1 MARRV
6 EAAGAARR
14 IAEQLL
20 ALRAGG
26 RPRAPARS
34 APASSPAAASP
45 AAMSPRRQPLDYP
58 RLQRHMRWFDG
69 VLRLYRAA
77 AHAVAEQLA
86 LAGPDD
92 AVRPADAAPD
102 PGGDAEAEQLIA
114 FARRAHRVLLEHP
127 VAAKAAYAAL
137 AAQGRA
143 FAATR
148 EGGELRARLV
158 RSRRLRRASLV
169 WRSLTMGMLDD
180 QDPGELPATYLDNL
194 LRAID
199 RRDLEQLLGRLQLR
213 PEAP

>member
-1 MARRV
+1 MAMTRRV

-26 RPRAPARS
+26 RPGSPARS
-34 APASSPAAASP
+34 AAASSPAP
-45 AAMSPRRQPLDYP
+45 APVRPSRQPLDYP

-92 AVRPADAAPD
+92 AVRPADAASD

-114 FARRAHRVLLEHP
+114 FARRAHRILLEHP

-199 RRDLEQLLGRLQLR
+199 RSDLEQLLGRLQPR
-213 PEAP
+213 REAP